1 MAPCGWE
8 SADWWRHVAGNQLTG
23 GDPCLMAVADKLGGR
38 EELIALRTLWKRAS
52 VLLLFKGEG
61 FLCTASGITVT

>member
-1 MAPCGWE
+1 M
-8 SADWWRHVAGNQLTG
+8 AGNQLTG

-52 VLLLFKGEG
+52 VLLLFKVEG